1 MSDVHSKKTRSY
13 NMSKIRGKNTRP
25 ELIVRSYLHRN
36 GLRFRIHDKNLPGKP
51 DIILKKY
58 RTVVFVNGCF
68 WHSHE
73 DCRYSVLPKTRT
85 EWWGNKLG
93 RTKERDRQ
101 AIEDLNEIGFKV
113 ITIWECMLKKDEKE
127 ETLENLVDEILNFN
141 Q

>member
-113 ITIWECMLKKDEKE
+113 ITIWECMLKKDKKE